1 MDVGRNYMLENLTEL
16 KNDMQA
22 KKWTICS
29 FIFSYKEIEY
39 IVLVKRFVGKEVR
52 KNKYALV
59 KLHFMKS
66 SSLSDE
72 LVVEANNKGIL
83 IDAKTLREYFG
94 IEWSENLG
102 DILSQFTERLGKA
115 IPEKVPVVIS
125 DIQKKAMVNSLSKS
139 DSEDPS
145 KIYCT
150 GTRRNPEGQKRSEFN
165 ADKTK
170 LLRKNLFDALSNDET
185 ISFCYS
191 ADQTKEKSD
200 PEILKAIN

>member
-1 MDVGRNYMLENLTEL
+1 MLENLVKL

-29 FIFSYKEIEY
+29 FIFLYKGIEY
-39 IVLVKRFVGKEVR
+39 IVLIKRSVGKEVR
-52 KNKYALV
+52 ESQYALV

-66 SSLSDE
+66 NNLSDE
-72 LVVEANNKGIL
+72 LIVEAHSKGL
-83 IDAKTLREYFG
+83 LTDAKTLRKYFG

-102 DILSQFTERLGKA
+102 DILKQFTTKLGRA
-115 IPEKVPVVIS
+115 IPVEVPVTIS
-125 DIQKKAMVNSLSKS
+125 DIQKKAMVYSLSKS

-170 LLRKNLFDALSNDET
+170 LLRKNLFDKLLNDET

-200 PEILKAIN
+200 SEILRAINE